1 MRNLF
6 VMGLISVGLL
16 AGCGPQ
22 MNDQYMSKE
31 RPVSKKQKASDMISC
46 AVDAAKQ
53 VPASTQVG
61 TTPTFTTPVTCN
73 TYGTVSTYGGF
84 GSFGGSTNCTG
95 GQTFGGQTYS
105 YDANQGLRDTVYTQ
119 CMAKKGYSRTAAPIP
134 LCKPE
139 QIPVGY
145 VSDTTKV
152 HEPIEGSCVIEGT
165 NYSGSVVLLP
175 KDQLIPN

>member
-1 MRNLF
+1 MRSLLVLGF
-6 VMGLISVGLL
+6 VSVGLL

-22 MNDQYMSKE
+22 MNDQYMYKE

-61 TTPTFTTPVTCN
+61 TTPTFTTPVSCSSYT
-73 TYGTVSTYGGF
+73 TYGGYID
-84 GSFGGSTNCTG
+84 TDCTG
-95 GQTFGGQTYS
+95 GQTYGGQTYS
-105 YDANQGLRDTVYTQ
+105 YDANQGLRDTVYSQ
-119 CMAKKGYSRTAAPIP
+119 CMAKQGYSRTATPIP
-134 LCKPE
+134 VCKPE

-152 HEPIEGSCVIEGT
+152 HKPIEGSCVIEGT
-165 NYSGSVVLLP
+165 NYSGSVLLLP